1 MFSCCD
7 FTLLRQSRTASSL
20 YSDSVWEILK
30 VDLCSDESLSI
41 TVADWG
47 SGGFQQV
54 NVVVLGG
61 VSSLQACS
69 QHWNSCPTLFAFVY
83 LWQVVFISP
92 CQHSCFFIYAHN
104 SGFIFSIFLCN
115 EWVSRFSSTTMGMTV
130 SLIGITELR
139 VHSWRSAC
147 T

>member
-61 VSSLQACS
+61 VSSLQA
-69 QHWNSCPTLFAFVY
+69 
-83 LWQVVFISP
+83 
-92 CQHSCFFIYAHN
+92 
-104 SGFIFSIFLCN
+104 
-115 EWVSRFSSTTMGMTV
+115 
-130 SLIGITELR
+130 
-139 VHSWRSAC
+139 
-147 T
+147 

>member
-30 VDLCSDESLSI
+30 VDLCSDESLST

-54 NVVVLGG
+54 NVVVLRG

-139 VHSWRSAC
+139 VHSWRSVC